1 VSHKSAIIRILS
13 LSLFGCFLIP
23 RAARSAADEFP
34 ADAEIKQV
42 LQFRI
47 DTAKKGVGIVVGILD
62 ERGPRLISYGKTER
76 GGGRD
81 VDGDTVFEIG
91 SVSKVFTSL
100 ALAQMVKSRDARLDD
115 PLSRYLPAGVH
126 SPVRNGREITLVDL
140 ATHTSG
146 LPRLPDN
153 LSPADDSNPY
163 ADYSLEQLYN
173 FLSHYTLP
181 REIGSDYEY
190 SNYGAG
196 LLGQLLALKAGT
208 NYEAMILQ
216 KICRPL
222 GLSNTVVTLSPDLK
236 ARLAKGYDEYG
247 RPAKNWDFP
256 TLAGAGGLRST
267 ANDLLKFL
275 AANLGLAETPLAPA
289 MVLQQIP
296 RHDADPSWMET
307 GLGWVIAKRYGAEIV
322 WHNGGTGGYH
332 AFLGF
337 EKKRKRGVVI
347 LANTA
352 NDIDD
357 LGFHLLEPRYPLARM
372 PLPKTHTAI
381 QLDEKILDSFAG
393 RYQLNPQMFFD
404 VRREGDHLQIRLT
417 GQDFLDILPESP
429 SDFFCTAV
437 DAQVV
442 FLKDANGQPN
452 ALVLHQNGQGQKARK
467 IR

>member
-1 VSHKSAIIRILS
+1 MRAILKILPLALLCLFINS
-13 LSLFGCFLIP
+13 LTA
-23 RAARSAADEFP
+23 RAATDDIPSDS
-34 ADAEIKQV
+34 EIKQI

-47 DTAKKGVGIVVGILD
+47 ETVKKGVGIVVGIID
-62 ERGPRLISYGKTER
+62 EHGSRIISYGKTQKD
-76 GGGRD
+76 GAKD

-100 ALAQMVKSRDARLDD
+100 VLAQLVKDHDARLDD
-115 PLSRYLPAGVH
+115 PISRYLPANVH

-153 LSPADDSNPY
+153 LSPADEANPY
-163 ADYSLEQLYN
+163 ADYTLTQLYN
-173 FLSHYTLP
+173 FLSHYALP
-181 REIGSDYEY
+181 REIGRDYEY

-208 NYEAMILQ
+208 NFEAMIRQ
-216 KICRPL
+216 KICQPL
-222 GLSNTVVTLSPDLK
+222 GLSNTVVTLTPALK
-236 ARLAKGYDEYG
+236 ARLAAGYDEYG

-256 TLAGAGGLRST
+256 TLAGAGGIRST

-275 AANLGLAETPLAPA
+275 AANMGLTETPLAGA
-289 MVLQQIP
+289 MYLQQIA
-296 RHDADPSWMET
+296 RHEADPSWMET
-307 GLGWVIAKRYGAEIV
+307 GLGWVIAKRYGAEVV

-332 AFLGF
+332 AFIGF
-337 EKKRKRGVVI
+337 DKIKKRGVVV

-357 LGFHLLEPRYPLARM
+357 IGFHLIEARFPLMRV
-372 PLPKTHTAI
+372 PLPKKHVAVK
-381 QLDEKILDSFAG
+381 LDTNTLDSFTG
-393 RYQLNPQMFFD
+393 RYQLNPQAFFE
-404 VRREGDHLQIRLT
+404 VRREADHLQIRLT
-417 GQDFLDILPESP
+417 GQSFLDIFPESP

-437 DAQVV
+437 EAQVV
-442 FLKDANGQPN
+442 FLKDSNGFPN

-467 IR
+467 IK